1 MAKEDFLK
9 RQIEGIMKVYAKL
22 LRREQKKEEEWE
34 QEETI
39 SLEKEPVS
47 LQDDL
52 ERMIEQREFGKAE
65 DLLFEVLEEA
75 VAQGVSRRECEEL
88 VTWFYEQLNRISDE
102 ELENGDFTREEIME
116 GQAQALFLCLQ
127 SEH

>member
-22 LRREQKKEEEWE
+22 LHREQKKETESELEESF
-34 QEETI
+34 
-39 SLEKEPVS
+39 SLEPEPVS

-52 ERMIEQREFGKAE
+52 ETMIEQREFGKAE

-75 VAQGVSRRECEEL
+75 VTQGVSRRECEEL

-127 SEH
+127 SVH

>member
-1 MAKEDFLK
+1 
-9 RQIEGIMKVYAKL
+9 MKVYAKL

>member
-88 VTWFYEQLNRISDE
+88 VTWFYEQVNRISDE

>member
-88 VTWFYEQLNRISDE
+88 VTWFYDQLNRISDE